1 MSGCDGNG
9 EGIDAGTLP
18 DVPNLPDVPIECT
31 RDLECDDGL
40 FCNGAET
47 CELGRCQRGSNEC
60 DDGVECT
67 VDSCSED
74 ARMCVHEV
82 PDLDADGYMDAR
94 CIDDR
99 GMPLGNDCDDTDAN
113 RFPGNLEV
121 CDDEGH
127 DEDCDLDTR
136 GNVDADGD
144 GFEDIRCCNP
154 AEAGGT
160 NCGDDCDDGRRTV
173 NPGGVEICNGLN
185 DDCDMGIDE
194 GRLVTV
200 YRDADHDGYGV
211 ASESIEACTTAAG

>member
-1 MSGCDGNG
+1 
-9 EGIDAGTLP
+9 
-18 DVPNLPDVPIECT
+18 
-31 RDLECDDGL
+31 
-40 FCNGAET
+40 
-47 CELGRCQRGSNEC
+47 
-60 DDGVECT
+60 
-67 VDSCSED
+67 
-74 ARMCVHEV
+74 MCVHEV
-82 PDLDADGYMDAR
+82 PDLDSDGYMDAR
-94 CIDDR
+94 CIDER
-99 GMPLGNDCDDTDAN
+99 GMPLGNDCDDTDAA

-136 GNVDADGD
+136 GDVDADGD

-211 ASESIEACTTAAG
+211 ASESIEGVHHGGRVLGDTGRLRRHAHRPQPGAARVLRHGRQRLQRARRRHDARGAVVSRRRR